1 MRTELRT
8 GLFTVLALGLAASSC
23 KKTNHFQGNVL
34 TNYYIPLQVGK
45 YITYRMDSL
54 TFYYYGQ
61 NDTITSYLAKDSVEK
76 QTVDNTGATVW
87 LVTRYLSDTTGSS
100 WNPSET
106 YVVSPSSSA
115 IDVTE
120 NNLRFVKLGF
130 PMDLGF
136 SWTGN
141 TYLPYNPY
149 QDFFTYSDYNNLDLT
164 DWNYEYMQVNQPFTV
179 TNGTTYDSATTVLQ
193 IADSTNVPIA
203 DAGIFASITYWSETY
218 AKNIGMIY
226 RRTEMWE
233 YQPPTPDGSQ
243 AGYKIGFGLTMSIV
257 DHN

>member
-1 MRTELRT
+1 MRIQLRFVLFGALIFGAT
-8 GLFTVLALGLAASSC
+8 GSSC
-23 KKTNHFQGNVL
+23 KKTISFQGNVL

-54 TFYYYGQ
+54 NFYFYGQ
-61 NDTITSYLAKDSVEK
+61 NDTITSYLAKDSVE
-76 QTVDNTGATVW
+76 QETVDGTGAKVW
-87 LVTRYLSDTTGSS
+87 LVTRYLSDTTGSF
-100 WNPSET
+100 WTPSMT

-120 NNLRFVKLGF
+120 DNLRFIKLGF
-130 PMDLGF
+130 PMDQGF

-149 QDFFTYSDYNNLDLT
+149 QDLFSYSDYVNLDLST
-164 DWNYEYMQVNQPFTV
+164 WNYVYTQVNQPFTV
-179 TNGTTYDSATTVLQ
+179 ENGTTFDSATTILQ
-193 IADSTNVPIA
+193 IADSTNVPITNPGA
-203 DAGIFASITYWSETY
+203 FAANTYWSETY
-218 AKNIGMIY
+218 AKHIGMIY
-226 RRTEMWE
+226 RYTVMWE

-243 AGYKIGFGLTMSIV
+243 AGYKIGFAVRMSIV

>member
-1 MRTELRT
+1 MRIQLRFVLFGALIFGAT
-8 GLFTVLALGLAASSC
+8 GSSC
-23 KKTNHFQGNVL
+23 KKTISFQGNVL

-54 TFYYYGQ
+54 NFYFYGQ
-61 NDTITSYLAKDSVEK
+61 NDTITSYLAKDSVE
-76 QTVDNTGATVW
+76 QETVDGTGAKVW
-87 LVTRYLSDTTGSS
+87 LVTRYLSDTTGSF
-100 WNPSET
+100 WTPSMT

-120 NNLRFVKLGF
+120 DNLRFIKLGF
-130 PMDLGF
+130 PMDQGF

-149 QDFFTYSDYNNLDLT
+149 QDLFSYSDYVNLDLST
-164 DWNYEYMQVNQPFTV
+164 WNYVYTQVNQPFTV
-179 TNGTTYDSATTVLQ
+179 ENGTTFDSATTILQ
-193 IADSTNVPIA
+193 IADSTNVPITNPGA
-203 DAGIFASITYWSETY
+203 FAANTYWSETY
-218 AKNIGMIY
+218 AKHIGMIY
-226 RRTEMWE
+226 RYTVMWE

-257 DHN
+257 GHN

>member
-1 MRTELRT
+1 MKVRL
-8 GLFTVLALGLAASSC
+8 LFVLLTALILGVTFSSC
-23 KKTNHFQGNVL
+23 KKTNTYQGNIL
-34 TNYYIPLQVGK
+34 TNYYMPLQVGK

-54 TFYYYGQ
+54 SFYYYGQ

-87 LVTRYLSDTTGSS
+87 LVTRYLSDTTGSF
-100 WNPSET
+100 WTPSET
-106 YVVSPSSSA
+106 YVVSPSNSA

-149 QDFFTYSDYNNLDLT
+149 QDLFYYSDYINLDLT
-164 DWNYEYMQVNQPFTV
+164 DWNYVYTQVNQPFTV
-179 TNGTTYDSATTVLQ
+179 GNGTTFD
-193 IADSTNVPIA
+193 
-203 DAGIFASITYWSETY
+203 
-218 AKNIGMIY
+218 
-226 RRTEMWE
+226 
-233 YQPPTPDGSQ
+233 
-243 AGYKIGFGLTMSIV
+243 
-257 DHN
+257 